1 MDEPKQVKETE
12 ALYSALV
19 TDLSHPIVLE
29 RNGRPVAALMS
40 IEEYER
46 YQALLKEHRKISALE
61 ARRVADRAVFGDL
74 VGCAL
79 SSGEPVWA
87 PAPEPC
93 WRVPYRSFDGR
104 LLATVDVDAR
114 TWAVSLTDEERAS
127 LLKQVER
134 LATTDNAPA

>member
-1 MDEPKQVKETE
+1 MDEPKQVKETG
-12 ALYSALV
+12 ALYSASV

-29 RNGRPVAALMS
+29 HDGRPVAALMS

-46 YQALLKEHRKISALE
+46 YRALLKEHRRISVLE
-61 ARRVADRAVFGDL
+61 ARRAADRAVFGDL

-79 SSGEPVWA
+79 SSGEPVWV
-87 PAPEPC
+87 PAPEPH

-104 LLATVDVDAR
+104 LLAAVDVDAR
-114 TWAVSLTDEERAS
+114 TRAVSLTDEERAA

-134 LATTDNAPA
+134 LATTGNVPA